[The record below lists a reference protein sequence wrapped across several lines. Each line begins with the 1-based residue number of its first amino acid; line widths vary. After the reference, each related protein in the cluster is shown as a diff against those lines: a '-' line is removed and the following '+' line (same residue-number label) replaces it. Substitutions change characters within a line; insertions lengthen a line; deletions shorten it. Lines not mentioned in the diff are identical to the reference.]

1 MSRDDGQGPRHAVRE
16 YAQLLRLQER
26 MLTDLQ
32 RLREEVDSGPTRHLM
47 KVIKKRT
54 GQSPEEGLSD
64 VIRSVEEAIRTVKMF
79 EVEIRKD
86 AQAEPEDLEVEG
98 APNLPATLARFLA
111 EREELPGFH
120 YEVVQ
125 DQVRG
130 WIITWKEYTD
140 QGTVRG
146 SGQFYERPYAWF
158 DQ

>member
-1 MSRDDGQGPRHAVRE
+1 MAGDDGNGPRHAVRE

-32 RLREEVDSGPTRHLM
+32 RLREEVESGPIRHLM
-47 KVIKKRT
+47 KVIKGRT
-54 GQSPEEGLSD
+54 GQAPEDGLSD
-64 VIRSVEEAIRTVKMF
+64 VVRSVEEAIRTIKLF
-79 EVEIRKD
+79 EAEIRKD

-98 APNLPATLARFLA
+98 VPNLPASLARFLA

>member
-32 RLREEVDSGPTRHLM
+32 RLREEVESGPIRHLI
-47 KVIKKRT
+47 KVIKART
-54 GQSPEEGLSD
+54 GQAPEEGLSD
-64 VIRSVEEAIRTVKMF
+64 VVRSVEEAIRTIKMF
-79 EVEIRKD
+79 EAEIRKD

-98 APNLPATLARFLA
+98 VPNLPASLARFLA

>member
-1 MSRDDGQGPRHAVRE
+1 MSQDDGHGPRHAVRE

-32 RLREEVDSGPTRHLM
+32 RIRDEVDSGPIRHLI
-47 KVIKKRT
+47 KVIRNRT
-54 GQSPEEGLSD
+54 GKAPEEELSD
-64 VIRSVEEAIRTVKMF
+64 VVRHVEEAIRTVKMF
-79 EVEIRKD
+79 EAGIRKD
-86 AQAEPEDLEVEG
+86 AQADPESLEVEG

-111 EREELPGFH
+111 ERDELPGFH
-120 YEVVQ
+120 YEVEQ

-130 WIITWKEYTD
+130 WVVSWKEYTEE
-140 QGTVRG
+140 GTVRG

>member
-47 KVIKKRT
+47 KVIRNRT

-64 VIRSVEEAIRTVKMF
+64 VIRSIEEAIRTVKMF

-125 DQVRG
+125 DHVRG
-130 WIITWKEYTD
+130 WIISWKEYTD